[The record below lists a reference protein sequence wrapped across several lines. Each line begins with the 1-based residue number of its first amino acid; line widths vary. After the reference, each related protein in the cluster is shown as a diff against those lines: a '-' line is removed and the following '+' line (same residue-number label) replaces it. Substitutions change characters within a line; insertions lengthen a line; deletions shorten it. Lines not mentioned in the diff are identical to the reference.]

1 MDSENAK
8 LIDSNDMGEEL
19 YDVYCPL
26 FGYSISMIVE
36 PDGTE
41 MVPFDFQ
48 CYQPKTLEECTDYE
62 WRDAEQIDY

>member
-1 MDSENAK
+1 MDSENMK

-26 FGYSISMIVE
+26 FDCSISIIVE

-41 MVPFDFQ
+41 MVPIDFQ
-48 CYQPKTLEECTDYE
+48 GYQPQTLEECADYG
-62 WRDAEQIDY
+62 WRDAEHVDY

>member
-41 MVPFDFQ
+41 MVPLDFQ
-48 CYQPKTLEECTDYE
+48 GYQPQTLEECVEYE
-62 WRDAEQIDY
+62 WRDAEQVDY

>member
-19 YDVYCPL
+19 YDVYCPQ
-26 FGYSISMIVE
+26 FGESISMIVE

-41 MVPFDFQ
+41 MVPLDFQ
-48 CYQPKTLEECTDYE
+48 GYQPKTLEECADYE
-62 WRDAEQIDY
+62 WCDAEQVDY